1 MAAAAGEP
9 EVAARYRALRTEIG
23 AAFARAY
30 IGADGRIAGPP
41 NPWKTNASPGDPGE
55 ADGPGGDV
63 ETQTGYVV
71 ALHMNLVPADLR
83 AAALARL
90 VADIEAR
97 GVLTTGF
104 TGVGYILPLLTANGH
119 VDLAYRLLRSERF
132 PSWGYMIRNGAT
144 TIWERWDGWTEEK
157 GFQTPVMNSF
167 NHYSLGSVGEWL
179 YRSVAGID
187 LDPERPGFA
196 HAIVRPRPGGGLT
209 WARATYKGVRGE
221 IASGWELDGETLTLR
236 VTIPPGSVA
245 TIAVPT
251 SDPEAV
257 IEGDGPA
264 ASAPGLTLEGEEPG
278 AAVFVARAG
287 AYVFRAPYLI

>member
-1 MAAAAGEP
+1 
-9 EVAARYRALRTEIG
+9 
-23 AAFARAY
+23 
-30 IGADGRIAGPP
+30 
-41 NPWKTNASPGDPGE
+41 
-55 ADGPGGDV
+55 
-63 ETQTGYVV
+63 
-71 ALHMNLVPADLR
+71 MNLVPDHLR
-83 AAALARL
+83 EAALARL

-104 TGVGYILPLLTANGH
+104 TGVGYILPLLTEHGH

-157 GFQTPVMNSF
+157 GFQTPNMNSF

-196 HAIVRPRPGGGLT
+196 HVVVRPRPGGGLT
-209 WARATYKGVRGE
+209 WARATYAGVRGE
-221 IASGWELDGETLTLR
+221 IASGWELDGGTLTLR
-236 VTIPPGSVA
+236 VTIPPGSTA

-251 SDPEAV
+251 SDPGAV
-257 IEGDGPA
+257 MEGDGPA
-264 ASAPGLTLEGEEPG
+264 ASASGLIPAAEEQG
-278 AAVFVARAG
+278 AAVFTAG
-287 AYVFRAPYLI
+287 AGEYVFRATYMG